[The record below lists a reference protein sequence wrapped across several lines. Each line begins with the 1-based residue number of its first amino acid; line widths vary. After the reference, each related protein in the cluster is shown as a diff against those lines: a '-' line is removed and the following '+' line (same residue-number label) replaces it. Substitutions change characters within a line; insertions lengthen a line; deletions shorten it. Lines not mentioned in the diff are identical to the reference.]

1 MLWCSSDIAFH
12 NACLETAHGGAYNAI
27 ASVLQTVCSQVVF
40 CLVYRMSRL
49 FFSVCLSVGLL
60 FKWLYGP
67 CCVNKYDWLIDALH
81 LLQSCAS
88 SRPKQQAAR
97 SENHAVGRIILT
109 WLRHQSQWVCV
120 CASTWRWSLACFKQA
135 RHSYRPVTAAASS
148 PYCLA
153 RQYYWH
159 TGLKTCLN

>member
-1 MLWCSSDIAFH
+1 MLWCSSDVAFH

-97 SENHAVGRIILT
+97 SEKHAVYRSHHSASSITMSLCMCLYLT
-109 WLRHQSQWVCV
+109 
-120 CASTWRWSLACFKQA
+120 WSLACFKQA